1 MKFSFLCFSVNV
13 VFLNPNFELWFRTKL
28 SLQTRWMKMILGF
41 WGKLKERGEA
51 NYVYSLVGSFDQNW
65 KCFHI
70 ASLLLYQFQFFPCSF
85 QVINFWNIG
94 FGYISFIIWKYFQFL
109 LIELHQSEI
118 LHFGIKIGLAHHSPS
133 MRNIKQW
140 TQSLLLSIICN
151 WAFFPSIIR
160 NVLMIKD
167 KKLIMWLNHRL

>member
-1 MKFSFLCFSVNV
+1 M
-13 VFLNPNFELWFRTKL
+13 
-28 SLQTRWMKMILGF
+28 
-41 WGKLKERGEA
+41 
-51 NYVYSLVGSFDQNW
+51 VGSFDQNW

-94 FGYISFIIWKYFQFL
+94 FGYISSIIWKYFLFL

-118 LHFGIKIGLAHHSPS
+118 LHFGIKICLAHHSPS

-140 TQSLLLSIICN
+140 TQSLLLTAAPSLYWQGKKFPTILKINSWNIIPIQPFFIETKKKYWGLLEGRWYIYRN
-151 WAFFPSIIR
+151 LYQIWAELAVWSR
-160 NVLMIKD
+160 
-167 KKLIMWLNHRL
+167 R

>member
-1 MKFSFLCFSVNV
+1 M
-13 VFLNPNFELWFRTKL
+13 
-28 SLQTRWMKMILGF
+28 
-41 WGKLKERGEA
+41 
-51 NYVYSLVGSFDQNW
+51 VGSFDQNW

-160 NVLMIKD
+160 NVTQSQIIDNKK
-167 KKLIMWLNHRL
+167 KKLQKISAFNVITATCLGDKDGNMLVYTFCVFNKAYMLNTEGPWVP